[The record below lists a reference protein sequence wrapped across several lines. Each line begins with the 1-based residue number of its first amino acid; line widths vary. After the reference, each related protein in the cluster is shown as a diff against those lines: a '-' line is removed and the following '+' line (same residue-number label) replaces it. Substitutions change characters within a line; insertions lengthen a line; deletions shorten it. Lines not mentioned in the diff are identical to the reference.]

1 MRILSID
8 IETYS
13 DVDLS
18 KSGVYPYAESDNFE
32 ILFFGYSVDG
42 HPPQV
47 IDLANGEQLPD
58 DIIAALTDP
67 NVIKTAYNAM
77 FERICISKHLGL
89 PKGTYLDP
97 TQWHCTMVWA
107 ATLGLPMSLAGV
119 GAVLGLDKQKMS
131 EGKDLIKFFC
141 IPDKDGNRHH
151 PKVHPGKWE
160 LFKSYNCRDVEVEIA
175 IQQRLAK
182 YPVPN
187 FVWNEYHLDQQI
199 NDRGIGVD
207 MELVRHAITINED
220 IKNEITA
227 EIQALTML
235 DNPNSVQ
242 QMKEWLAENG
252 METESLGKQAVKEL
266 LETAPPELAKVLSLR
281 QQLAKSSVKKY
292 DAMLSSHCID
302 DRIRGMFQFYGAN
315 RSGRFSGRLVQLQN
329 LYRNSMPH
337 LDTARDLIK
346 ADDIE
351 TLDLLFGDIPDVLS
365 QLIRTALVPKA
376 PYKRFIV
383 ADFTSIEGV
392 VLSWLAGEQW
402 RLDVFK
408 NGGDIYCIS
417 ASKIFGVPV
426 VKHGING
433 HLRQKGKIAELACG
447 YGGSVGA
454 MKAMGAQEM
463 GLSDDEIQQ
472 IVTDWRDA
480 SPNIVKLWWDVDRAA
495 NKALD
500 TGKMQTAGRLKI
512 GYYDHKLF
520 ICLPSGRKLAYIEP
534 EKRLNSFNR
543 MELTYMGVGKT
554 RKWERIMTYGPKLV
568 ENCIQ
573 AIARDILAEA
583 MLRVDATGFD
593 IVAHVHDEM
602 IVEVPNGKSSVKEL
616 CDMMAES
623 PDWVDDKLPLR
634 ADGYECEW
642 YRKD

>member
-47 IDLANGEQLPD
+47 IDLANGEQLPN

-182 YPVPN
+182 YPVPD

-242 QMKEWLAENG
+242 QMNEWLAENG

-480 SPNIVKLWWDVDRAA
+480 SPNIVKLWWDVDRAVKKCIKEKTEA
-495 NKALD
+495 NVKGLHIFCES
-500 TGKMQTAGRLKI
+500 GF
-512 GYYDHKLF
+512 LF
-520 ICLPSGRKLAYIEP
+520 IELPSGRRLAYVKPKIGENKFGG
-534 EKRLNSFNR
+534 ESV
-543 MELTYMGVGKT
+543 TYMGVGEQK
-554 RKWERIMTYGPKLV
+554 KWERIESYGPKFV
-568 ENCIQ
+568 ENIIQ
-573 AIARDILAEA
+573 GIARDILLHA
-583 MLRVDATGFD
+583 MMNLRDYR
-593 IVAHVHDEM
+593 IVAHVHDEVIIEATDDITVDE
-602 IVEVPNGKSSVKEL
+602 IVQKMCITPRWARGL
-616 CDMMAES
+616 T
-623 PDWVDDKLPLR
+623 LR
-634 ADGYECEW
+634 ADGYECEF
-642 YRKD
+642 YMKD

>member
-292 DAMLSSHCID
+292 DAMLSPHCID

-480 SPNIVKLWWDVDRAA
+480 SPNIVKLWWDVDRAVKKCIKEKTEA
-495 NKALD
+495 NVKGLHIFCES
-500 TGKMQTAGRLKI
+500 GF
-512 GYYDHKLF
+512 LF
-520 ICLPSGRKLAYIEP
+520 IELPSGRRLAYVKPKIGENKFGG
-534 EKRLNSFNR
+534 ESV
-543 MELTYMGVGKT
+543 TYMGVGEQK
-554 RKWERIMTYGPKLV
+554 KWERIESYGPKFV
-568 ENCIQ
+568 ENIIQ
-573 AIARDILAEA
+573 GIARDILLHA
-583 MLRVDATGFD
+583 MMNLRDYR
-593 IVAHVHDEM
+593 IVAHVHDEVIIEATDDITVDE
-602 IVEVPNGKSSVKEL
+602 IVQKMCITPRWARGL
-616 CDMMAES
+616 T
-623 PDWVDDKLPLR
+623 LR
-634 ADGYECEW
+634 ADGYECEF
-642 YRKD
+642 YMKD

>member
-58 DIIAALTDP
+58 DIMAALTDP

-480 SPNIVKLWWDVDRAA
+480 SPNIVKLWWDVDRAVKKCIKEKTEA
-495 NKALD
+495 NVKGLHIFCES
-500 TGKMQTAGRLKI
+500 GF
-512 GYYDHKLF
+512 LF
-520 ICLPSGRKLAYIEP
+520 IELPSGRRLAYVKPKIGENKFGG
-534 EKRLNSFNR
+534 ESV
-543 MELTYMGVGKT
+543 TYMGVGEQK
-554 RKWERIMTYGPKLV
+554 KWERIESYGPKFV
-568 ENCIQ
+568 ENIIQ
-573 AIARDILAEA
+573 GIARDILLHA
-583 MLRVDATGFD
+583 MMNLRDYR
-593 IVAHVHDEM
+593 IVAHVHDEVIIEATDDITVDE
-602 IVEVPNGKSSVKEL
+602 IVQKMCITPRWARGL
-616 CDMMAES
+616 T
-623 PDWVDDKLPLR
+623 LR
-634 ADGYECEW
+634 ADGYECEF
-642 YRKD
+642 YMKD

>member
-480 SPNIVKLWWDVDRAA
+480 SPNIVKLWWDVDRAVKKCIKEKTEA
-495 NKALD
+495 NVKGLHIFCES
-500 TGKMQTAGRLKI
+500 GF
-512 GYYDHKLF
+512 LF
-520 ICLPSGRKLAYIEP
+520 IELPSGRRLAYVKPKIGENKFGG
-534 EKRLNSFNR
+534 ESV
-543 MELTYMGVGKT
+543 TYMGVGEQKK
-554 RKWERIMTYGPKLV
+554 RERIESYGPKFV
-568 ENCIQ
+568 ENIIQ
-573 AIARDILAEA
+573 GIARDILLHA
-583 MLRVDATGFD
+583 MMNLRDYR
-593 IVAHVHDEM
+593 IVAHVHDEVIIEATDDITVDE
-602 IVEVPNGKSSVKEL
+602 IVQKMCITPRWARGL
-616 CDMMAES
+616 T
-623 PDWVDDKLPLR
+623 LR
-634 ADGYECEW
+634 ADGYECEF
-642 YRKD
+642 YMKD

>member
-292 DAMLSSHCID
+292 DAMLSFHCID

-480 SPNIVKLWWDVDRAA
+480 SPNIVKLWWDVDRAVKKCIKEKTEA
-495 NKALD
+495 NVKGLHIFCES
-500 TGKMQTAGRLKI
+500 GF
-512 GYYDHKLF
+512 LF
-520 ICLPSGRKLAYIEP
+520 IELPSGRRLAYVKPKIGENKFGG
-534 EKRLNSFNR
+534 ESV
-543 MELTYMGVGKT
+543 TYMGVGEQK
-554 RKWERIMTYGPKLV
+554 KWERIESYGPKFV
-568 ENCIQ
+568 ENIIQ
-573 AIARDILAEA
+573 GIARDILLHA
-583 MLRVDATGFD
+583 MMNLRDYR
-593 IVAHVHDEM
+593 IVAHVHDEVIIEATDDITVDE
-602 IVEVPNGKSSVKEL
+602 IVQKMCITPRWARGL
-616 CDMMAES
+616 T
-623 PDWVDDKLPLR
+623 LR
-634 ADGYECEW
+634 ADGYECEF
-642 YRKD
+642 YMKD

>member
-480 SPNIVKLWWDVDRAA
+480 SPNIVKLWWDVDRAVKKCIKE
-495 NKALD
+495 KAEADVKGLHIFCES
-500 TGKMQTAGRLKI
+500 GF
-512 GYYDHKLF
+512 LF
-520 ICLPSGRKLAYIEP
+520 IELPSGRRLAYVKPKIGENKFGG
-534 EKRLNSFNR
+534 ESV
-543 MELTYMGVGKT
+543 TYMGVGEQK
-554 RKWERIMTYGPKLV
+554 KWERIESYGPKFV
-568 ENCIQ
+568 ENIIQ
-573 AIARDILAEA
+573 GIARDILLHA
-583 MLRVDATGFD
+583 MMNLRDYR
-593 IVAHVHDEM
+593 IVAHVHDEVIIEATDGM
-602 IVEVPNGKSSVKEL
+602 TVADVVKKMCITPRWARGL
-616 CDMMAES
+616 T
-623 PDWVDDKLPLR
+623 LR
-634 ADGYECEW
+634 ADGYECEF
-642 YRKD
+642 YMKD

>member
-18 KSGVYPYAESDNFE
+18 KSEVYPYAESDNFE

-480 SPNIVKLWWDVDRAA
+480 SPNIVKLWWDVDRAVKKCIKEKTEA
-495 NKALD
+495 NVKGLHIFCES
-500 TGKMQTAGRLKI
+500 GF
-512 GYYDHKLF
+512 LF
-520 ICLPSGRKLAYIEP
+520 IELPSGRRLAYVKPKIGENKFGG
-534 EKRLNSFNR
+534 ESV
-543 MELTYMGVGKT
+543 TYMGVGEQK
-554 RKWERIMTYGPKLV
+554 KWERIESYGPKFV
-568 ENCIQ
+568 ENIIQ
-573 AIARDILAEA
+573 GIARDILLHA
-583 MLRVDATGFD
+583 MMNLRDYR
-593 IVAHVHDEM
+593 IVAHVHDEVIIEATDDITVDE
-602 IVEVPNGKSSVKEL
+602 IVQKMCITPRWARGL
-616 CDMMAES
+616 T
-623 PDWVDDKLPLR
+623 LR
-634 ADGYECEW
+634 ADGYECEF
-642 YRKD
+642 YMKD

>member
-182 YPVPN
+182 YPVPD

-480 SPNIVKLWWDVDRAA
+480 SPNIVKLWWDVDRAVKKCIKEKTEA
-495 NKALD
+495 NVKGLHIFCES
-500 TGKMQTAGRLKI
+500 GF
-512 GYYDHKLF
+512 LF
-520 ICLPSGRKLAYIEP
+520 IELPSGRRLAYVKPKIGENKFGG
-534 EKRLNSFNR
+534 ESV
-543 MELTYMGVGKT
+543 TYMGVGEQK
-554 RKWERIMTYGPKLV
+554 KWERIESYGPKFV
-568 ENCIQ
+568 ENIIQ
-573 AIARDILAEA
+573 GIARDILLHA
-583 MLRVDATGFD
+583 MMNLRDYR
-593 IVAHVHDEM
+593 IVAHVHNEVIIEATDDITVDE
-602 IVEVPNGKSSVKEL
+602 IVQKMCITPRWARGL
-616 CDMMAES
+616 T
-623 PDWVDDKLPLR
+623 LR
-634 ADGYECEW
+634 ADGYECEF
-642 YRKD
+642 YMKD

>member
-454 MKAMGAQEM
+454 MKAMGAQGM

-480 SPNIVKLWWDVDRAA
+480 SPNIVKLWWDVDRAVKKCIKEKTEA
-495 NKALD
+495 NVKGLHIFCES
-500 TGKMQTAGRLKI
+500 GF
-512 GYYDHKLF
+512 LF
-520 ICLPSGRKLAYIEP
+520 IELPSGRRLAYVKPKIGENKFGG
-534 EKRLNSFNR
+534 ESV
-543 MELTYMGVGKT
+543 TYMGVGEQK
-554 RKWERIMTYGPKLV
+554 KWERIESYGPKFV
-568 ENCIQ
+568 ENIIQ
-573 AIARDILAEA
+573 GIARDILLHA
-583 MLRVDATGFD
+583 MMNLRDYR
-593 IVAHVHDEM
+593 IVAHVHDEVIIEATDDITVDE
-602 IVEVPNGKSSVKEL
+602 IVQKMCITPRWARGL
-616 CDMMAES
+616 T
-623 PDWVDDKLPLR
+623 LR
-634 ADGYECEW
+634 ADGYECEF
-642 YRKD
+642 YMKD

>member
-182 YPVPN
+182 YPVPD

-480 SPNIVKLWWDVDRAA
+480 SPNIVKLWWDVDRAVKKCIKEKTEA
-495 NKALD
+495 NVKGLHIFCES
-500 TGKMQTAGRLKI
+500 GF
-512 GYYDHKLF
+512 LF
-520 ICLPSGRKLAYIEP
+520 IELPSGRRLAYVKPKIGENKFGG
-534 EKRLNSFNR
+534 ESV
-543 MELTYMGVGKT
+543 TYMGVGEQK
-554 RKWERIMTYGPKLV
+554 KWERIESYGPKFV
-568 ENCIQ
+568 ENIIQ
-573 AIARDILAEA
+573 GIARDILLHA
-583 MLRVDATGFD
+583 MMNLRDYR
-593 IVAHVHDEM
+593 IVAHVHDEVIIEATDDITVDE
-602 IVEVPNGKSSVKEL
+602 IVQKMCITPRWARGL
-616 CDMMAES
+616 T
-623 PDWVDDKLPLR
+623 LR
-634 ADGYECEW
+634 ADGYECEF
-642 YRKD
+642 YKKD

>member
-182 YPVPN
+182 YPVPD

-480 SPNIVKLWWDVDRAA
+480 SPNIVKLWWDVDRAVKKCIKEKTEA
-495 NKALD
+495 NVKGLHIFCES
-500 TGKMQTAGRLKI
+500 GF
-512 GYYDHKLF
+512 LF
-520 ICLPSGRKLAYIEP
+520 IELPSGRRLAYVKPKIGENKFGG
-534 EKRLNSFNR
+534 ESV
-543 MELTYMGVGKT
+543 TYMGVGEQK
-554 RKWERIMTYGPKLV
+554 KWERIESYGPKFV
-568 ENCIQ
+568 ENIIQ
-573 AIARDILAEA
+573 GIARDILLHA
-583 MLRVDATGFD
+583 MMNLRDYR
-593 IVAHVHDEM
+593 IVAHVHDEVIIEATDDITVDE
-602 IVEVPNGKSSVKEL
+602 IVQKMCITPRWAIGL
-616 CDMMAES
+616 T
-623 PDWVDDKLPLR
+623 LR
-634 ADGYECEW
+634 ADGYECEF
-642 YRKD
+642 YMKD

>member
-480 SPNIVKLWWDVDRAA
+480 SPNIVKLWWDVDRAVKKCIKEKTEA
-495 NKALD
+495 NVKGLHIFCES
-500 TGKMQTAGRLKI
+500 GF
-512 GYYDHKLF
+512 LF
-520 ICLPSGRKLAYIEP
+520 IELPSGRRLAYVKPKIGENKFGG
-534 EKRLNSFNR
+534 ESV
-543 MELTYMGVGKT
+543 TYMGVGEQK
-554 RKWERIMTYGPKLV
+554 KWERIESYGPKFV
-568 ENCIQ
+568 ENIIQ
-573 AIARDILAEA
+573 GIARDILLHA
-583 MLRVDATGFD
+583 MMNLRDYR
-593 IVAHVHDEM
+593 IVAHVHDEV
-602 IVEVPNGKSSVKEL
+602 IIE
-616 CDMMAES
+616 AT
-623 PDWVDDKLPLR
+623 DDITGP
-634 ADGYECEW
+634 
-642 YRKD
+642 

>member
-182 YPVPN
+182 YPVPD

-480 SPNIVKLWWDVDRAA
+480 SPNIVKLDRAVKKCIKEKTEA
-495 NKALD
+495 NVKGLHIFCES
-500 TGKMQTAGRLKI
+500 GF
-512 GYYDHKLF
+512 LF
-520 ICLPSGRKLAYIEP
+520 IELPSGRRLAYVKPKIGENKFGG
-534 EKRLNSFNR
+534 ESV
-543 MELTYMGVGKT
+543 TYMGVGEQK
-554 RKWERIMTYGPKLV
+554 KWERIESYGPKFV
-568 ENCIQ
+568 ENIIQ
-573 AIARDILAEA
+573 GIARDILLHA
-583 MLRVDATGFD
+583 MMNLRDYR
-593 IVAHVHDEM
+593 IVAHVHDEVIIEATDDITVDE
-602 IVEVPNGKSSVKEL
+602 IVQKMCITPRWARGL
-616 CDMMAES
+616 T
-623 PDWVDDKLPLR
+623 LR
-634 ADGYECEW
+634 ADGYECEF
-642 YRKD
+642 YMKD

>member
-187 FVWNEYHLDQQI
+187 FVWNEYHLVQQI

-480 SPNIVKLWWDVDRAA
+480 SPNIVKLWWDVDRAVKKCIKEKTEA
-495 NKALD
+495 NVKGLHIFCES
-500 TGKMQTAGRLKI
+500 GF
-512 GYYDHKLF
+512 LF
-520 ICLPSGRKLAYIEP
+520 IELPSGRRLAYVKPKIGENKFGG
-534 EKRLNSFNR
+534 ESV
-543 MELTYMGVGKT
+543 TYMGVGEQK
-554 RKWERIMTYGPKLV
+554 KWERIESYGPKFV
-568 ENCIQ
+568 ENIIQ
-573 AIARDILAEA
+573 GIARDILLHA
-583 MLRVDATGFD
+583 MMNLRDYR
-593 IVAHVHDEM
+593 IVAHVHDEVIIEATDDITVDE
-602 IVEVPNGKSSVKEL
+602 IVQKMCITPRWARGL
-616 CDMMAES
+616 T
-623 PDWVDDKLPLR
+623 LR
-634 ADGYECEW
+634 ADGYECEF
-642 YRKD
+642 YMKD

>member
-1 MRILSID
+1 M
-8 IETYS
+8 
-13 DVDLS
+13 
-18 KSGVYPYAESDNFE
+18 
-32 ILFFGYSVDG
+32 DG

-480 SPNIVKLWWDVDRAA
+480 SPNIVKLWWDVDRAVKKCIKEKTEA
-495 NKALD
+495 NVKGLHIFCES
-500 TGKMQTAGRLKI
+500 GF
-512 GYYDHKLF
+512 LF
-520 ICLPSGRKLAYIEP
+520 IELPSGRRLAYVKPKIGENKFGG
-534 EKRLNSFNR
+534 ESV
-543 MELTYMGVGKT
+543 TYMGVGEQK
-554 RKWERIMTYGPKLV
+554 KWERIESYGPKFV
-568 ENCIQ
+568 ENS
-573 AIARDILAEA
+573 IARDILLHA
-583 MLRVDATGFD
+583 MMNLRDYR
-593 IVAHVHDEM
+593 IVAHVHDEVIIEATDDITVDE
-602 IVEVPNGKSSVKEL
+602 IVQKMCITPRWARGL
-616 CDMMAES
+616 T
-623 PDWVDDKLPLR
+623 LR
-634 ADGYECEW
+634 ADGYECEF
-642 YRKD
+642 YMKD

>member
-480 SPNIVKLWWDVDRAA
+480 SPNIVKLWWDVDRAVKKCIKEKTEA
-495 NKALD
+495 NVKGLHIFCES
-500 TGKMQTAGRLKI
+500 GF
-512 GYYDHKLF
+512 LF
-520 ICLPSGRKLAYIEP
+520 IELPSGRRLAYVKPKIGENKFGG
-534 EKRLNSFNR
+534 ESV
-543 MELTYMGVGKT
+543 TYMGVGEQK
-554 RKWERIMTYGPKLV
+554 KWERIESYGPKFV
-568 ENCIQ
+568 ENIIQ
-573 AIARDILAEA
+573 GIARDILLHA
-583 MLRVDATGFD
+583 MMNLRDYR
-593 IVAHVHDEM
+593 IVAHVHMEFFHR
-602 IVEVPNGKSSVKEL
+602 S
-616 CDMMAES
+616 
-623 PDWVDDKLPLR
+623 
-634 ADGYECEW
+634 
-642 YRKD
+642 

>member
-220 IKNEITA
+220 IKNEFTA

-480 SPNIVKLWWDVDRAA
+480 SPNIVKLWWDVDRAVKKCIKEKTEA
-495 NKALD
+495 NVKGLHIFCES
-500 TGKMQTAGRLKI
+500 GF
-512 GYYDHKLF
+512 LF
-520 ICLPSGRKLAYIEP
+520 IELPSGRRLAYVKPKIGENKFGG
-534 EKRLNSFNR
+534 ESV
-543 MELTYMGVGKT
+543 TYMGVGEQK
-554 RKWERIMTYGPKLV
+554 KWERIESYGPKFV
-568 ENCIQ
+568 ENIIQ
-573 AIARDILAEA
+573 GIARDILLHA
-583 MLRVDATGFD
+583 MMNLRDYR
-593 IVAHVHDEM
+593 IVAHVHDEVIIEATDDITVDE
-602 IVEVPNGKSSVKEL
+602 IVQKMCITPRWARGL
-616 CDMMAES
+616 T
-623 PDWVDDKLPLR
+623 LR
-634 ADGYECEW
+634 ADGYECEF
-642 YRKD
+642 YMKD

>member
-175 IQQRLAK
+175 VQQRLAK

-480 SPNIVKLWWDVDRAA
+480 SPNIVKLWWDVDRAVKKCIKEKTEA
-495 NKALD
+495 NVKGLHIFCES
-500 TGKMQTAGRLKI
+500 GF
-512 GYYDHKLF
+512 LF
-520 ICLPSGRKLAYIEP
+520 IELPSGRRLAYVKPKIGENKFGG
-534 EKRLNSFNR
+534 ESV
-543 MELTYMGVGKT
+543 TYMGVGEQK
-554 RKWERIMTYGPKLV
+554 KWERIESYGPKFV
-568 ENCIQ
+568 ENIIQ
-573 AIARDILAEA
+573 GIARDILLHA
-583 MLRVDATGFD
+583 MMNLRDYR
-593 IVAHVHDEM
+593 IVAHVHDEVIIEATDDITVDE
-602 IVEVPNGKSSVKEL
+602 IVQKMCITPRWARGL
-616 CDMMAES
+616 T
-623 PDWVDDKLPLR
+623 LR
-634 ADGYECEW
+634 ADGYECEF
-642 YRKD
+642 YMKD

>member
-58 DIIAALTDP
+58 DIIATLTDP

-480 SPNIVKLWWDVDRAA
+480 SPNIVKLWWDVDRAVKKCIKEKTEA
-495 NKALD
+495 NVKGLHIFCES
-500 TGKMQTAGRLKI
+500 GF
-512 GYYDHKLF
+512 LF
-520 ICLPSGRKLAYIEP
+520 IELPSGRRLAYVKPKIGENKFGG
-534 EKRLNSFNR
+534 ESV
-543 MELTYMGVGKT
+543 TYMGVGEQK
-554 RKWERIMTYGPKLV
+554 KWERIESYGPKFV
-568 ENCIQ
+568 ENIIQ
-573 AIARDILAEA
+573 GIARDILLHA
-583 MLRVDATGFD
+583 MMNLRDYR
-593 IVAHVHDEM
+593 IVAHVHDEVIIEATDDITVDE
-602 IVEVPNGKSSVKEL
+602 IVQKMCITPRWARGL
-616 CDMMAES
+616 T
-623 PDWVDDKLPLR
+623 LR
-634 ADGYECEW
+634 ADGYECEF
-642 YRKD
+642 YMKD

>member
-480 SPNIVKLWWDVDRAA
+480 SPNIVKLWWDVDRAVKKCIKEKTEA
-495 NKALD
+495 NVKGLHIFCES
-500 TGKMQTAGRLKI
+500 GF
-512 GYYDHKLF
+512 LF
-520 ICLPSGRKLAYIEP
+520 IELPSGRRLAYVKPKIGENKFGG
-534 EKRLNSFNR
+534 ESV
-543 MELTYMGVGKT
+543 TYMGVGEQK
-554 RKWERIMTYGPKLV
+554 KWERIESYGPKFV
-568 ENCIQ
+568 ENIIQ
-573 AIARDILAEA
+573 GIARDILLHA
-583 MLRVDATGFD
+583 MMNLRDYR
-593 IVAHVHDEM
+593 IVAHVHDEVIIEATDDITVDE
-602 IVEVPNGKSSVKEL
+602 IVQKMCITPRWARGL
-616 CDMMAES
+616 T
-623 PDWVDDKLPLR
+623 LR
-634 ADGYECEW
+634 ADGYECEF
-642 YRKD
+642 YMND

>member
-151 PKVHPGKWE
+151 PKAHPGKWE

-182 YPVPN
+182 YPVPD

-480 SPNIVKLWWDVDRAA
+480 SPNIVKLWWDVDRAVKKCIKEKTEA
-495 NKALD
+495 NVKGLHIFCES
-500 TGKMQTAGRLKI
+500 GF
-512 GYYDHKLF
+512 LF
-520 ICLPSGRKLAYIEP
+520 IELPSGRRLAYVKPKIGENKFGG
-534 EKRLNSFNR
+534 ESV
-543 MELTYMGVGKT
+543 TYMGVGEQK
-554 RKWERIMTYGPKLV
+554 KWERIESYGPKFV
-568 ENCIQ
+568 ENIIQ
-573 AIARDILAEA
+573 GIARDILLHA
-583 MLRVDATGFD
+583 MMNLRDYR
-593 IVAHVHDEM
+593 IVAHVHDEVIIEATDDITVDE
-602 IVEVPNGKSSVKEL
+602 IVQKMCITPRWARGL
-616 CDMMAES
+616 T
-623 PDWVDDKLPLR
+623 LR
-634 ADGYECEW
+634 ADGYECEF
-642 YRKD
+642 YMKD

>member
-480 SPNIVKLWWDVDRAA
+480 SPNIVKLWWDVDRAVKKCIKEKTEA
-495 NKALD
+495 NVKGLHIFCES
-500 TGKMQTAGRLKI
+500 GF
-512 GYYDHKLF
+512 LF
-520 ICLPSGRKLAYIEP
+520 IELPSGRRLAYVKPKIGENKFGG
-534 EKRLNSFNR
+534 ESV
-543 MELTYMGVGKT
+543 TYMGVGEQK
-554 RKWERIMTYGPKLV
+554 KWERIESY
-568 ENCIQ
+568 E
-573 AIARDILAEA
+573 R
-583 MLRVDATGFD
+583 
-593 IVAHVHDEM
+593 
-602 IVEVPNGKSSVKEL
+602 SSWRT
-616 CDMMAES
+616 S
-623 PDWVDDKLPLR
+623 FR
-634 ADGYECEW
+634 ALHEIFCSMQ
-642 YRKD
+642 

>member
-47 IDLANGEQLPD
+47 IDLANGEHLPD

-480 SPNIVKLWWDVDRAA
+480 SPNIVKLWWDVDRAVKKCIKEKTEA
-495 NKALD
+495 NVKGLHIFCES
-500 TGKMQTAGRLKI
+500 GF
-512 GYYDHKLF
+512 LF
-520 ICLPSGRKLAYIEP
+520 IELPSGRRLAYVKPKIGENKFGG
-534 EKRLNSFNR
+534 ESV
-543 MELTYMGVGKT
+543 TYMGVGEQK
-554 RKWERIMTYGPKLV
+554 KWERIESYGPKFV
-568 ENCIQ
+568 ENIIQ
-573 AIARDILAEA
+573 GIARDILLHA
-583 MLRVDATGFD
+583 MMNLRDYR
-593 IVAHVHDEM
+593 IVAHVHDEVIIEATDDITVDE
-602 IVEVPNGKSSVKEL
+602 IVQKMCITPRWARGL
-616 CDMMAES
+616 T
-623 PDWVDDKLPLR
+623 LR
-634 ADGYECEW
+634 ADGYECEF
-642 YRKD
+642 YMKD

>member
-433 HLRQKGKIAELACG
+433 YLRQKGKIAELACG

-480 SPNIVKLWWDVDRAA
+480 SPNIVKLWWDVDRAVKKCIKEKTEA
-495 NKALD
+495 NVKGLHIFCES
-500 TGKMQTAGRLKI
+500 GF
-512 GYYDHKLF
+512 LF
-520 ICLPSGRKLAYIEP
+520 IELPSGRRLAYVKPKIGENKFGG
-534 EKRLNSFNR
+534 ESV
-543 MELTYMGVGKT
+543 TYMGVGEQK
-554 RKWERIMTYGPKLV
+554 KWERIESYGPKFV
-568 ENCIQ
+568 ENIIQ
-573 AIARDILAEA
+573 GIARDILLHA
-583 MLRVDATGFD
+583 MMNLRDYR
-593 IVAHVHDEM
+593 IVAHVHDEVIIEATDDITVDE
-602 IVEVPNGKSSVKEL
+602 IVQKMCITPRWARGL
-616 CDMMAES
+616 T
-623 PDWVDDKLPLR
+623 LR
-634 ADGYECEW
+634 ADGYECEF
-642 YRKD
+642 YMKD

>member
-480 SPNIVKLWWDVDRAA
+480 SPNIVKLWWDVDRAVKKCIKEKTEA
-495 NKALD
+495 NVKGLHIFCES
-500 TGKMQTAGRLKI
+500 GF
-512 GYYDHKLF
+512 LF
-520 ICLPSGRKLAYIEP
+520 IELPSGRRLAYVKPKIGENKFGG
-534 EKRLNSFNR
+534 ESV
-543 MELTYMGVGKT
+543 TYMGVGEQK
-554 RKWERIMTYGPKLV
+554 KWERIESYGPKFV
-568 ENCIQ
+568 ENIIQ
-573 AIARDILAEA
+573 GIARDIL
-583 MLRVDATGFD
+583 LPCN
-593 IVAHVHDEM
+593 DESQ
-602 IVEVPNGKSSVKEL
+602 GLSHCRS
-616 CDMMAES
+616 CT
-623 PDWVDDKLPLR
+623 R
-634 ADGYECEW
+634 
-642 YRKD
+642 

>member
-480 SPNIVKLWWDVDRAA
+480 SPNIVKLWWDVDRAVKKCIKEKTEA
-495 NKALD
+495 NVKGLHIFCES
-500 TGKMQTAGRLKI
+500 GF
-512 GYYDHKLF
+512 LF
-520 ICLPSGRKLAYIEP
+520 IELPSGRRLAYVKPKIGENKFGG
-534 EKRLNSFNR
+534 ESV
-543 MELTYMGVGKT
+543 TYMGVGEQK
-554 RKWERIMTYGPKLV
+554 KWERIESYGPKFV
-568 ENCIQ
+568 ENIIQ
-573 AIARDILAEA
+573 GIARDILLHA
-583 MLRVDATGFD
+583 MMNLRDYR
-593 IVAHVHDEM
+593 IVAHVHDEVIIEATDDI
-602 IVEVPNGKSSVKEL
+602 IVDEIVQKMCITPRWARGL
-616 CDMMAES
+616 T
-623 PDWVDDKLPLR
+623 LR
-634 ADGYECEW
+634 ADGYECEF
-642 YRKD
+642 YMKD

>member
-151 PKVHPGKWE
+151 PKVHTGKWE

-480 SPNIVKLWWDVDRAA
+480 SPNIVKLWWDVDRAVKKCIKEKTEA
-495 NKALD
+495 NVKGLHIFCES
-500 TGKMQTAGRLKI
+500 GF
-512 GYYDHKLF
+512 LF
-520 ICLPSGRKLAYIEP
+520 IELPSGRRLAYVKPKIGENKFGG
-534 EKRLNSFNR
+534 ESV
-543 MELTYMGVGKT
+543 TYMGVGEQK
-554 RKWERIMTYGPKLV
+554 KWERIESYGPKFV
-568 ENCIQ
+568 ENIIQ
-573 AIARDILAEA
+573 GIARDILLHA
-583 MLRVDATGFD
+583 MMNLRDYR
-593 IVAHVHDEM
+593 IVAHVHDEVIIEATDDITVDE
-602 IVEVPNGKSSVKEL
+602 IVQKMCITPRWARGL
-616 CDMMAES
+616 T
-623 PDWVDDKLPLR
+623 LR
-634 ADGYECEW
+634 ADGYECEF
-642 YRKD
+642 YMKD

>member
-182 YPVPN
+182 YPVPD

-252 METESLGKQAVKEL
+252 MEAESLGKQAVKEL

-480 SPNIVKLWWDVDRAA
+480 SPNIVKLWWDVDRAVKKCIKEKTEA
-495 NKALD
+495 NVKGLHIFCES
-500 TGKMQTAGRLKI
+500 GF
-512 GYYDHKLF
+512 LF
-520 ICLPSGRKLAYIEP
+520 IELPSGRRLAYVKPKIGENKFGG
-534 EKRLNSFNR
+534 ESV
-543 MELTYMGVGKT
+543 TYMGVGEQK
-554 RKWERIMTYGPKLV
+554 KWERIESYGPKFV
-568 ENCIQ
+568 ENIIQ
-573 AIARDILAEA
+573 GIARDILLHA
-583 MLRVDATGFD
+583 MMNLRDYR
-593 IVAHVHDEM
+593 IVAHVHDEVIIEATDDITVDE
-602 IVEVPNGKSSVKEL
+602 IVQKMCITPRWARGL
-616 CDMMAES
+616 T
-623 PDWVDDKLPLR
+623 LR
-634 ADGYECEW
+634 ADGYECEF
-642 YRKD
+642 YMKD

>member
-302 DRIRGMFQFYGAN
+302 DRIREMFQFYGAN

-480 SPNIVKLWWDVDRAA
+480 SPNIVKLWWDVDRAVKKCIKEKTEA
-495 NKALD
+495 NVKGLHIFCES
-500 TGKMQTAGRLKI
+500 GF
-512 GYYDHKLF
+512 LF
-520 ICLPSGRKLAYIEP
+520 IELPSGRRLAYVKPKIGENKFGG
-534 EKRLNSFNR
+534 ESV
-543 MELTYMGVGKT
+543 TYMGVGEQK
-554 RKWERIMTYGPKLV
+554 KWERIESYGPKFV
-568 ENCIQ
+568 ENIIQ
-573 AIARDILAEA
+573 GIARDILLHA
-583 MLRVDATGFD
+583 MMNLRDYR
-593 IVAHVHDEM
+593 IVAHVHDEVIIEATDDITVDE
-602 IVEVPNGKSSVKEL
+602 IVQKMCITPRWARGL
-616 CDMMAES
+616 T
-623 PDWVDDKLPLR
+623 LR
-634 ADGYECEW
+634 ADGYECEF
-642 YRKD
+642 YMKD

>member
-337 LDTARDLIK
+337 LDTARDFIK

-480 SPNIVKLWWDVDRAA
+480 SPNIVKLWWDVDRAVKKCIKEKTEA
-495 NKALD
+495 NVKGLHIFCES
-500 TGKMQTAGRLKI
+500 GF
-512 GYYDHKLF
+512 LF
-520 ICLPSGRKLAYIEP
+520 IELPSGRRLAYVKPKIGENKFGG
-534 EKRLNSFNR
+534 ESV
-543 MELTYMGVGKT
+543 TYMGVGEQK
-554 RKWERIMTYGPKLV
+554 KWERIESYGPKFV
-568 ENCIQ
+568 ENIIQ
-573 AIARDILAEA
+573 GIARDILLHA
-583 MLRVDATGFD
+583 MMNLRDYR
-593 IVAHVHDEM
+593 IVAHVHDEVIIEATDDITVDE
-602 IVEVPNGKSSVKEL
+602 IVQKMCITPRWARGL
-616 CDMMAES
+616 T
-623 PDWVDDKLPLR
+623 LR
-634 ADGYECEW
+634 ADGYECEF
-642 YRKD
+642 YMKD

>member
-480 SPNIVKLWWDVDRAA
+480 SPNIVKLWWDVDRAVKKCIKEKTEA
-495 NKALD
+495 NVKGLHIFCES
-500 TGKMQTAGRLKI
+500 GF
-512 GYYDHKLF
+512 LF
-520 ICLPSGRKLAYIEP
+520 IELPSGRRLAYVKPKIGENKFGG
-534 EKRLNSFNR
+534 ESV
-543 MELTYMGVGKT
+543 TYMGVGEQK
-554 RKWERIMTYGPKLV
+554 KWERIESYGPKFV
-568 ENCIQ
+568 ENIIQ
-573 AIARDILAEA
+573 GIARDILLHA
-583 MLRVDATGFD
+583 MMNLRDYR
-593 IVAHVHDEM
+593 IVAHVHDEVIIEATDDITVDE
-602 IVEVPNGKSSVKEL
+602 IVQKMCITPRWARGL
-616 CDMMAES
+616 T
-623 PDWVDDKLPLR
+623 LR
-634 ADGYECEW
+634 ADGYECEF
-642 YRKD
+642 YKKD

>member
-480 SPNIVKLWWDVDRAA
+480 SPNIVKLWWDVDRAVKKCIKEKTEA
-495 NKALD
+495 NVKGLHIFCES
-500 TGKMQTAGRLKI
+500 GF
-512 GYYDHKLF
+512 LF
-520 ICLPSGRKLAYIEP
+520 IELPSGRRLAYVKPKIGENKFGG
-534 EKRLNSFNR
+534 ESV
-543 MELTYMGVGKT
+543 TYMGVGEQK
-554 RKWERIMTYGPKLV
+554 
-568 ENCIQ
+568 
-573 AIARDILAEA
+573 
-583 MLRVDATGFD
+583 
-593 IVAHVHDEM
+593 
-602 IVEVPNGKSSVKEL
+602 
-616 CDMMAES
+616 
-623 PDWVDDKLPLR
+623 
-634 ADGYECEW
+634 
-642 YRKD
+642 

>member
-480 SPNIVKLWWDVDRAA
+480 SPNIVKLWWDVDRAVKKCIKEKTEA
-495 NKALD
+495 NVKGLHIFCES
-500 TGKMQTAGRLKI
+500 GF
-512 GYYDHKLF
+512 LF
-520 ICLPSGRKLAYIEP
+520 IELPSGRRLAYVKPKIGENKFGG
-534 EKRLNSFNR
+534 ESV
-543 MELTYMGVGKT
+543 TYMGVGEQK
-554 RKWERIMTYGPKLV
+554 KWERIESYGPKFV
-568 ENCIQ
+568 ENIIQ
-573 AIARDILAEA
+573 GIARDILLHA
-583 MLRVDATGFD
+583 MMNLRDYR
-593 IVAHVHDEM
+593 IVAHVHDEVIIEATDDITVDE
-602 IVEVPNGKSSVKEL
+602 IVQKMCITPRWARGL
-616 CDMMAES
+616 TG
-623 PDWVDDKLPLR
+623 P
-634 ADGYECEW
+634 
-642 YRKD
+642 

>member
-207 MELVRHAITINED
+207 IELVRHAITINED

-480 SPNIVKLWWDVDRAA
+480 SPNIVKLWWDVDRAVKKCIKEKTEA
-495 NKALD
+495 NVKGLHIFCES
-500 TGKMQTAGRLKI
+500 GF
-512 GYYDHKLF
+512 LF
-520 ICLPSGRKLAYIEP
+520 IELPSGRRLAYVKPKIGENKFGG
-534 EKRLNSFNR
+534 ESV
-543 MELTYMGVGKT
+543 TYMGVGEQK
-554 RKWERIMTYGPKLV
+554 KWERIESYGPKFV
-568 ENCIQ
+568 ENIIQ
-573 AIARDILAEA
+573 GIARDILLHA
-583 MLRVDATGFD
+583 MMNLRDYR
-593 IVAHVHDEM
+593 IVAHVHDEVIIEATDDITVDE
-602 IVEVPNGKSSVKEL
+602 IVQKMCITPRWARGL
-616 CDMMAES
+616 T
-623 PDWVDDKLPLR
+623 LR
-634 ADGYECEW
+634 ADGYECEF
-642 YRKD
+642 YMKD

>member
-151 PKVHPGKWE
+151 PKVHLGKWE

-480 SPNIVKLWWDVDRAA
+480 SPNIVKLWWDVDRAVKKCIKEKTEA
-495 NKALD
+495 NVKGLHIFCES
-500 TGKMQTAGRLKI
+500 GF
-512 GYYDHKLF
+512 LF
-520 ICLPSGRKLAYIEP
+520 IELPSGRRLAYVKPKIGENKFGG
-534 EKRLNSFNR
+534 ESV
-543 MELTYMGVGKT
+543 TYMGVGEQK
-554 RKWERIMTYGPKLV
+554 KWERIESYGPKFV
-568 ENCIQ
+568 ENIIQ
-573 AIARDILAEA
+573 GIARDILLHA
-583 MLRVDATGFD
+583 MMNLRDYR
-593 IVAHVHDEM
+593 IVALVHDEVIIEATDDITVDE
-602 IVEVPNGKSSVKEL
+602 IVQKMCITPRWARGL
-616 CDMMAES
+616 T
-623 PDWVDDKLPLR
+623 LR
-634 ADGYECEW
+634 ADGYECEF
-642 YRKD
+642 YMKD

>member
-47 IDLANGEQLPD
+47 IDLANGEHLPD

-182 YPVPN
+182 YPVPD

-302 DRIRGMFQFYGAN
+302 NRIRGMFQFYGAN

-402 RLDVFK
+402 RMDVFK

-454 MKAMGAQEM
+454 MKAMDAQEM

-480 SPNIVKLWWDVDRAA
+480 SPNIVKLWWDVDRAVKKCIKEKTEA
-495 NKALD
+495 DVKGLHIFCES
-500 TGKMQTAGRLKI
+500 GF
-512 GYYDHKLF
+512 LF
-520 ICLPSGRKLAYIEP
+520 IELPSGRRLAYVKPKIGENKFGG
-534 EKRLNSFNR
+534 ESV
-543 MELTYMGVGKT
+543 TYMGVGEQK
-554 RKWERIMTYGPKLV
+554 KWERIESYGPKFV
-568 ENCIQ
+568 ENIIQ
-573 AIARDILAEA
+573 GIARDILLHA
-583 MLRVDATGFD
+583 MMNLRDYR
-593 IVAHVHDEM
+593 IVAHVHDEVIIEATDDITVDE
-602 IVEVPNGKSSVKEL
+602 IVQKMCITPRWARGL
-616 CDMMAES
+616 T
-623 PDWVDDKLPLR
+623 LR
-634 ADGYECEW
+634 ADGYECEF
-642 YRKD
+642 YMKD

>member
-107 ATLGLPMSLAGV
+107 AMLGLPMSLAGV

-182 YPVPN
+182 YPVPD

-480 SPNIVKLWWDVDRAA
+480 SPNIVKLWWDVDRAVKKCIKEKTEA
-495 NKALD
+495 NVKGLHIFCES
-500 TGKMQTAGRLKI
+500 GF
-512 GYYDHKLF
+512 LF
-520 ICLPSGRKLAYIEP
+520 IELPSGRRLAYVKPKIGENKFGG
-534 EKRLNSFNR
+534 ESV
-543 MELTYMGVGKT
+543 TYMGVGEQK
-554 RKWERIMTYGPKLV
+554 KWERIESYGPKFV
-568 ENCIQ
+568 ENIIQ
-573 AIARDILAEA
+573 GIARDILLHA
-583 MLRVDATGFD
+583 MMNLRDYR
-593 IVAHVHDEM
+593 IVAHVHDEVIIEATDDITVDE
-602 IVEVPNGKSSVKEL
+602 IVQKMCITPRWARGL
-616 CDMMAES
+616 T
-623 PDWVDDKLPLR
+623 LR
-634 ADGYECEW
+634 ADGYECEF
-642 YRKD
+642 YMKD

>member
-32 ILFFGYSVDG
+32 ILLFGYSVDG

-47 IDLANGEQLPD
+47 IDLANGEHLPD

-182 YPVPN
+182 YPVPD

-480 SPNIVKLWWDVDRAA
+480 SPNIVKLWWDVDRAVKKCIKEKTEA
-495 NKALD
+495 NVKGLHIFCES
-500 TGKMQTAGRLKI
+500 GF
-512 GYYDHKLF
+512 LF
-520 ICLPSGRKLAYIEP
+520 IELPSGRRLAYVKPKIGENKFGG
-534 EKRLNSFNR
+534 ESV
-543 MELTYMGVGKT
+543 TYMGVGEQK
-554 RKWERIMTYGPKLV
+554 KWERIESYGPKFV
-568 ENCIQ
+568 ENIIQ
-573 AIARDILAEA
+573 GIARDILLHA
-583 MLRVDATGFD
+583 MMNLRDYR
-593 IVAHVHDEM
+593 IVAHVHDEVIIEATDDITVDE
-602 IVEVPNGKSSVKEL
+602 IVQKMCITPRWARGL
-616 CDMMAES
+616 T
-623 PDWVDDKLPLR
+623 LR
-634 ADGYECEW
+634 ADGYECEF
-642 YRKD
+642 YMKD

>member
-97 TQWHCTMVWA
+97 TKWHCTMVWA

-480 SPNIVKLWWDVDRAA
+480 SPNIVKLWWDVDRAVKKCIKEKTEA
-495 NKALD
+495 NVKGLHIFCES
-500 TGKMQTAGRLKI
+500 GF
-512 GYYDHKLF
+512 LF
-520 ICLPSGRKLAYIEP
+520 IELPSGRRLAYVKPKIGENKFGG
-534 EKRLNSFNR
+534 ESV
-543 MELTYMGVGKT
+543 TYMGVGEQK
-554 RKWERIMTYGPKLV
+554 KWERIESYGPKFV
-568 ENCIQ
+568 ENIIQ
-573 AIARDILAEA
+573 GIARDILLHA
-583 MLRVDATGFD
+583 MMNLRDYR
-593 IVAHVHDEM
+593 IVAHVHDEVIIEATDDITVDE
-602 IVEVPNGKSSVKEL
+602 IVQKMCITPRWARGL
-616 CDMMAES
+616 T
-623 PDWVDDKLPLR
+623 LR
-634 ADGYECEW
+634 ADGYECEF
-642 YRKD
+642 YMKD